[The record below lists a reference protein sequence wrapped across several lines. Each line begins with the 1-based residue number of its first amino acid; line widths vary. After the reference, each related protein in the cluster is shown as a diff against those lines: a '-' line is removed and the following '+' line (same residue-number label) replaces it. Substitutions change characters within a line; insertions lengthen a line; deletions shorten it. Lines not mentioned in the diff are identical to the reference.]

1 MMLHSVHRNTNSWL
15 ITTKLMKESNIGIAV
30 EICEET
36 PELLDA
42 FTLKTRVPILQL
54 ALIFDFLALIP
65 STPKKPRASC

>member
-1 MMLHSVHRNTNSWL
+1 
-15 ITTKLMKESNIGIAV
+15 MKESNIGIAV
-30 EICEET
+30 EIGEET

-42 FTLKTRVPILQL
+42 FTLETRVPILQL